1 MIDAVFAR
9 ESEMPRRPASKKIHY
24 LQAIFGADHRR
35 PNLAE
40 YLRRSLAAL
49 GSVAATEIPMAQYG
63 VVVVRE
69 RLDRGP
75 LTFLAL
81 GAGAPGE
88 AMSTLGLQVAAL
100 KDNDQAEAPP
110 AQRAFKISDAFLL
123 IQDNELLVVVD
134 GGLRVKSVET
144 YLRQLILNALG
155 DPNASSFS
163 FNPAANL
170 ETERTIET
178 EGIKELELSG
188 TAYAASHELERDGKP
203 VPAFKRM
210 IGSLVEMFQ
219 QEANGPAEQEMLADH
234 WGDLRVRTVISVAG
248 GSYGEP
254 FLLESMKEV
263 SKDVIDEEDPQV
275 DISIKTKRNTEIKA
289 GELVLSRN
297 VSLKRRSEANDL
309 VATEV
314 WKKLEEYRVE
324 LQEQGGWQR

>member
-1 MIDAVFAR
+1 
-9 ESEMPRRPASKKIHY
+9 MPRRPASKKIHY
-24 LQAIFGADHRR
+24 LQAIFGADQRA
-35 PNLAE
+35 PNLVE

-49 GSVAATEIPMAQYG
+49 GSVASTEIPMAQYG

-75 LTFLAL
+75 LIFLAL

-88 AMSTLGLQVAAL
+88 EMSTLGLHVAAPR
-100 KDNDQAEAPP
+100 DNDLTEAPP
-110 AQRAFKISDAFLL
+110 AQRAFKIADAFLL
-123 IQDNELLVVVD
+123 AQDNEVLVIVD

-155 DPNASSFS
+155 DPSASSFEFS
-163 FNPAANL
+163 PAANL
-170 ETERTIET
+170 EAEQTIET
-178 EGIKELELSG
+178 EGIKELQLSG
-188 TAYAASHELERDGKP
+188 TAYAASHELDQNGRP
-203 VPAFKRM
+203 VSAFKRM

-219 QEANGPAEQEMLADH
+219 QEANDPAEQEILAGH
-234 WGDLRVRTVISVAG
+234 WGDLRVRTVISVANG
-248 GSYGEP
+248 ARGEP

-275 DISIKTKRNTEIKA
+275 DISIKTKRNTEISA

-297 VSLKRRSEANDL
+297 VSLRRRLDANDL

-314 WKKLEEYRVE
+314 WRKLEEYRVE